1 MAHFAEVNNQW
12 IVQRVIV
19 VNNAVLLNEQD
30 IECDW
35 LGEQFCQQ
43 LYGAH
48 TRWVQTSYN
57 GGKYKNYAGIGYTF
71 DPYRSAFI
79 EPQPFPS
86 WTLDEGTCRWQPP
99 IPYPADG
106 FLYNWDETTKKWIKV
121 LPS

>member
-1 MAHFAEVNNQW
+1 MAHFAEINDQW
-12 IVQRVIV
+12 IVQRVIA
-19 VNNAVLLNEQD
+19 VNNAVLLNEQG
-30 IECDW
+30 IECEW

-48 TRWVQTSYN
+48 TKWVQTSYN
-57 GGKYKNYAGIGYTF
+57 ESKYKNYAGIGYTF

-79 EPQPFPS
+79 EPRPFPS